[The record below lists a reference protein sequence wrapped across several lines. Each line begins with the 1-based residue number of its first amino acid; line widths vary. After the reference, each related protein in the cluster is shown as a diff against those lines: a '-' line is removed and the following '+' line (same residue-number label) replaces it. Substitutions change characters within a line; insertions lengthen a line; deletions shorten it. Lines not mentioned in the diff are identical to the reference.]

1 MKQLNKADL
10 AAHAQATTGVTI
22 DPSSLFDVMAKRLHE
37 YKRQL
42 LKLLHVITLY
52 NRIKADPA
60 ADVTPCT
67 IILAAKAAPSYHQ
80 AKRIIKDRRL
90 P

>member
-1 MKQLNKADL
+1 MPC
-10 AAHAQATTGVTI
+10 ATTGVTI

-42 LKLLHVITLY
+42 LKLLHVVTLY

-60 ADVTPCT
+60 AAVHALHGHLRARRPRPATSR
-67 IILAAKAAPSYHQ
+67 PS
-80 AKRIIKDRRL
+80 ASSS
-90 P
+90 